1 MFTAFA
7 EFLDKLPWSILI
19 FLCLTLGLA
28 PFFPLHLFEIIKMLF
43 EGQLVRPIDW
53 FDLVMHA
60 TPCFFLII
68 KLLMTAIP
76 RRLAGKKILA

>member
-28 PFFPLHLFEIIKMLF
+28 PFFPPHLFEKTKMLL
-43 EGQLVRPIDW
+43 EGQLVGPIDR

-60 TPCFFLII
+60 TPWIFLDL

-76 RRLAGKKILA
+76 RR

>member
-1 MFTAFA
+1 M
-7 EFLDKLPWSILI
+7 LNIGIGS
-19 FLCLTLGLA
+19 
-28 PFFPLHLFEIIKMLF
+28 FFPPHLFEKIKMLL

-60 TPCFFLII
+60 TPWVFLVL

-76 RRLAGKKILA
+76 RR

>member
-19 FLCLTLGLA
+19 ILCLTLGLA
-28 PFFPLHLFEIIKMLF
+28 PFFPPHLFEKIKMLL
-43 EGQLVRPIDW
+43 EGQLVRPIDC
-53 FDLVMHA
+53 FDLVMLA
-60 TPCFFLII
+60 NPWLFLII

-76 RRLAGKKILA
+76 RH

>member
-7 EFLDKLPWSILI
+7 EFLDKLAWSILNN
-19 FLCLTLGLA
+19 LCLTLGLV
-28 PFFPLHLFEIIKMLF
+28 PFFLPHLFEKIKMLL

-60 TPCFFLII
+60 TPWVFLLL
-68 KLLMTAIP
+68 KLLMTSIP
-76 RRLAGKKILA
+76 RR

>member
-1 MFTAFA
+1 MFNAFA
-7 EFLDKLPWSILI
+7 EFLDKFTWIILVI
-19 FLCLTLGLA
+19 LCLTLGLA
-28 PFFPLHLFEIIKMLF
+28 PFFPPHLFEKIKMLL

-60 TPCFFLII
+60 TPWVFLII

-76 RRLAGKKILA
+76 RR

>member
-1 MFTAFA
+1 MFNFGTG
-7 EFLDKLPWSILI
+7 S
-19 FLCLTLGLA
+19 
-28 PFFPLHLFEIIKMLF
+28 FFPPELFEKIKMLL

-60 TPCFFLII
+60 TPWVFLVL

-76 RRLAGKKILA
+76 RR

>member
-19 FLCLTLGLA
+19 FLCLTFVAA
-28 PFFPLHLFEIIKMLF
+28 PFFPPHLFEKIKMLL

-60 TPCFFLII
+60 TPWVFLVLN
-68 KLLMTAIP
+68 LLMTVIP
-76 RRLAGKKILA
+76 RR

>member
-28 PFFPLHLFEIIKMLF
+28 PFFPPYLFEKIKMLL

-53 FDLVMHA
+53 SDLIMHA
-60 TPCFFLII
+60 TPWVFLII
-68 KLLMTAIP
+68 KLFMTAIP
-76 RRLAGKKILA
+76 CR

>member
-7 EFLDKLPWSILI
+7 EFLDKLPWSFLI

-28 PFFPLHLFEIIKMLF
+28 PFFPPHLFEKIKMLL
-43 EGQLVRPIDW
+43 ERQLVRPIDW
-53 FDLVMHA
+53 FELVMHA
-60 TPCFFLII
+60 TPWVFLVL

-76 RRLAGKKILA
+76 RRLAGKEILA

>member
-1 MFTAFA
+1 MIEVSLFTAFA
-7 EFLDKLPWSILI
+7 EILDKFPWSILI

-28 PFFPLHLFEIIKMLF
+28 PFFPPHLFEKKMLL

-60 TPCFFLII
+60 TPWVFLLL
-68 KLLMTAIP
+68 KLLMTSIP
-76 RRLAGKKILA
+76 CR

>member
-7 EFLDKLPWSILI
+7 EFLDQLPWSILI
-19 FLCLTLGLA
+19 ILCLTLGLA
-28 PFFPLHLFEIIKMLF
+28 PFFPPHLFEKIKMLL

-60 TPCFFLII
+60 TPWAFLVL

-76 RRLAGKKILA
+76 RRRAGKETLV

>member
-19 FLCLTLGLA
+19 FLCLILGLA
-28 PFFPLHLFEIIKMLF
+28 PFFPPHLFEKIKMLL

-60 TPCFFLII
+60 TPWVFLVL

-76 RRLAGKKILA
+76 YH